1 MKNKV
6 TNNKQVRNNLTTKTP
21 FKTPFL
27 KQFNN
32 LEKTFLSVFFR
43 IENLLVIAQ
52 SDSSVFINDE

>member
-6 TNNKQVRNNLTTKTP
+6 THNNQVRNNLTTKIP
-21 FKTPFL
+21 FS

-32 LEKTFLSVFFR
+32 LEKTVLSVFFR
-43 IENLLVIAQ
+43 IENPLVIAQ